1 MIPIN
6 YATKIENRCTRCTAS
21 CDHQGNRTW
30 ENFLDRL
37 GKLIHDT
44 QTDCFA
50 WALLPNH
57 VHLLLRTGLI
67 PVSVLMS
74 RLLTGYAVWFN
85 KKYRRHGQLF
95 QNRYKSILCQED
107 PYLKD
112 LVRYIHL
119 NPLRPGL
126 VEDIKTLDKHPWCG
140 HSVLMNKTKQVWQNV
155 DYVFKIGQKK
165 VSSVCR
171 KRDSRRTS
179 KSRYPG

>member
-30 ENFLDRL
+30 EIFLDRL

-74 RLLTGYAVWFN
+74 RLLTGYTVWFN
-85 KKYRRHGQLF
+85 KKYRRHGLF

-107 PYLKD
+107 PY
-112 LVRYIHL
+112 
-119 NPLRPGL
+119 
-126 VEDIKTLDKHPWCG
+126 
-140 HSVLMNKTKQVWQNV
+140 
-155 DYVFKIGQKK
+155 
-165 VSSVCR
+165 
-171 KRDSRRTS
+171 
-179 KSRYPG
+179 